1 MKILHISFKDLLI
14 TLKDKKSIALI
25 ILMPIVLIFVLGLGL
40 SNVFNKTTSV
50 TINKFDVA
58 VADKDNGKYSAEFKD
73 LLKSKEMSKM
83 MNLKTMSEVS
93 AKDKVK
99 NDQLPVLIVIPK
111 GYSKNIEAGEKANI
125 EIYYDPASNLDAKT
139 VESFVKSYTST
150 VSSIQA
156 AAYASNGQLKN
167 YKLDGR
173 MILSKLVSQTEEK
186 TSKLSESSLKAKD
199 KLSAMQYYSAAMLA
213 MYILFVGSLGTSS
226 MLQEREDGTF
236 NKLFTTTTS
245 KFEILS
251 GKVFGVF
258 FLGIFDV
265 VILIAFTKLIF
276 NVSWG
281 NSLPGL
287 IVLSL
292 AMIFAACGF
301 SIFLSLIFK
310 TSKSVSLTSA
320 VIIMIMAF
328 IGGSMYPLS
337 QMPAIMQNASKSMLN
352 NWALRGYLSLMMGG
366 NFGSIVI
373 PSIVLLVIGIL
384 LLLCG
389 TLKFNNTLKEY

>member
-14 TLKDKKSIALI
+14 TLKDKKSMALI
-25 ILMPIVLIFVLGLGL
+25 VLMPIVLIFVLGLGL
-40 SNVFNKTTSV
+40 SSIFNTTGV
-50 TINKFDVA
+50 TIDKFDVA
-58 VADKDNGKYSAEFKD
+58 VTDQDNGKYSREFKD
-73 LLKSKEMSKM
+73 ILKSKEMRKM
-83 MNLKTMSEVS
+83 MNLKIMSEAS

-99 NDQLPVLIVIPK
+99 NGQLPVLIVIPK
-111 GYSKNIEAGEKANI
+111 EYSKNIEAGKKANI
-125 EIYYDPASNLDAKT
+125 EIYSDPGSAIDAKT
-139 VESFVKSYTST
+139 IESFVKSYTGT
-150 VSSIQA
+150 VSSIEA
-156 AAYASNGQLKN
+156 AVYASNMQLKN

-173 MILSKLVSQTEEK
+173 MILSKLVAQTENK
-186 TSKLSESSLKAKD
+186 SSKLSESSLKTKD

-226 MLQEREDGTF
+226 MLDERDDGT
-236 NKLFTTTTS
+236 LSRLLTTTAS

-251 GKVFGVF
+251 GKILGVF

-265 VILIAFTKLIF
+265 AVLIAFTKLSF

-310 TSKSVSLTSA
+310 TSKSVFLTSA

-337 QMPAIMQNASKSMLN
+337 QMPAAMQTVSKFMLN
-352 NWALRGYLSLMMGG
+352 NWALRGYLSLMMGSG
-366 NFGSIVI
+366 FSSIVT
-373 PSIVLLVIGIL
+373 PSIVLVVIGVL

-389 TLKFNNTLKEY
+389 TLKFGHDLKNY